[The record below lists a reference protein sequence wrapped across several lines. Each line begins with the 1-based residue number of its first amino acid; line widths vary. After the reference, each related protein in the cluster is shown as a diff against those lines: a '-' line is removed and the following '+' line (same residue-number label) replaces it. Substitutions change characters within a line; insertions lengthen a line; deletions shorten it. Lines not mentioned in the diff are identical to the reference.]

1 VKPDANVNELGRP
14 LFAHTSPIYIEVGGK
29 PTFRK
34 ETAEQLVADMQAS
47 VQTIETLGKFTS
59 DATRARLL
67 SVYETEIAKLKA
79 RIEREK

>member
-1 VKPDANVNELGRP
+1 
-14 LFAHTSPIYIEVGGK
+14 
-29 PTFRK
+29 
-34 ETAEQLVADMQAS
+34 